1 MACCDKKDIICFDLD
16 DTIADSAPT
25 IIQYA
30 QKCDI
35 EKFGGTGHLGKISNN
50 CDYFYFARM
59 LNWTTEQLIIFF
71 DNYYLQYLKDIK
83 PKPEASIVLSKFKQ
97 LGFDIHIVTSR
108 VEKDNNIVEKITHEW
123 FEKNEI
129 TFDKLIINQ
138 DEKGDYVK
146 KVNAKFFVDD
156 SLVNCLSV
164 NNYSS
169 NTKVYLMKTDFNC
182 DVEND
187 SNIDVVSNL
196 EELYTK
202 IEKKIKECD

>member
-1 MACCDKKDIICFDLD
+1 
-16 DTIADSAPT
+16 
-25 IIQYA
+25 
-30 QKCDI
+30 
-35 EKFGGTGHLGKISNN
+35 
-50 CDYFYFARM
+50 M

-83 PKPEASIVLSKFKQ
+83 PKSEASRVLRKFKQ
-97 LGFDIHIVTSR
+97 LGFNIHIVTSR
-108 VEKDNNIVEKITHEW
+108 VEKDNNIVEKITREW
-123 FEKNEI
+123 LEKNEI

-146 KVNAKFFVDD
+146 KVNANFFVDD
-156 SLVNCLSV
+156 SLINCLSV

-187 SNIDVVSNL
+187 SNIEIVSNL
-196 EELYTK
+196 EELYIK